1 MVFATQEAPMRRALC
16 SLMLLTVVIV
26 LGACIGQRTAPPPET
41 AVLKEAPPAPALG
54 VASQTA
60 MENNTVPVD
69 TSGWD
74 TPIELP
80 SLPKEQVE
88 RLVVYS
94 GSIVLVVRDTAQA
107 AADIA
112 ALAAQQGGYVANSNL
127 YLQGGVQRGTIVIRV
142 PAEKYQ
148 DTLAAL
154 RALAVRVEKET
165 TNSEDVT
172 QEYTDLQ
179 ARKVNLEHTEQALQ
193 KLLDERLKVGRTQD
207 ILEVYRELS
216 NVRGQIEQIEGRLRY
231 LANLAALST
240 ISIELVPD
248 VLQQPVATTG
258 WEPQGVAKS
267 ALQTLVSTLQVLGT
281 LAIWIVIFLVPLLVV
296 ILIPVWVLV
305 RLVRGVLRRRAAKV

>member
-1 MVFATQEAPMRRALC
+1 MRNTLRYLI
-16 SLMLLTVVIV
+16 LLAIVIA
-26 LGACIGQRTAPPPET
+26 LGACTGQHVVPLPES
-41 AVLKEAPPAPALG
+41 AALKEAPPAPALG
-54 VASQTA
+54 VASRDVA
-60 MENNTVPVD
+60 SREVVD
-69 TSGWD
+69 SNIVSTETSGWD
-74 TPIELP
+74 APIDLP
-80 SLPKEQVE
+80 NLPAGQEE
-88 RLVVYS
+88 RFVVYS
-94 GSIVLVVRDTAQA
+94 GTIVLVVQDAGQA
-107 AADIA
+107 ATDIA
-112 ALAAQQGGYVANSNL
+112 ALAAKQGGYVANSNL
-127 YLQGGVQRGTIVIRV
+127 YLQGGVRRGTIVIRV

-172 QEYTDLQ
+172 QEYTDLR

-231 LANLAALST
+231 LTNLAAMST

-258 WEPQGVAKS
+258 WEPQGIAKS
-267 ALQTLVSTLQVLGT
+267 ALQALVSALQVLGT
-281 LAIWIVIFLVPLLVV
+281 LAIWAVIFLLPLLIVV
-296 ILIPVWVLV
+296 LIPLWVLV
-305 RLVRGVLRRRAAKV
+305 RFVRRVLRRRAARA

>member
-1 MVFATQEAPMRRALC
+1 MKKILRYLI
-16 SLMLLTVVIV
+16 LLAIVVV
-26 LGACIGQRTAPPPET
+26 LGACAGQRTAPLSEST
-41 AVLKEAPPAPALG
+41 ALKEALPAPAMEVASRG
-54 VASQTA
+54 VAPQTSMDSTTVSLDSQ
-60 MENNTVPVD
+60 
-69 TSGWD
+69 GWD
-74 TPIELP
+74 TQIDLP
-80 SLPKEQVE
+80 NLPTGREG
-88 RLVVYS
+88 RFIVYS
-94 GSIVLVVRDTAQA
+94 GTIVLVVRDAGQA
-107 AADIA
+107 AVDIA
-112 ALAAQQGGYVANSNL
+112 ALAAKQGGYVANSNL
-127 YLQGGVQRGTIVIRV
+127 DLQGGVRRGSIVVRV

-172 QEYTDLQ
+172 QEYTDLR

-231 LANLAALST
+231 LANLTAMST

-267 ALQTLVSTLQVLGT
+267 ALQALVSALQVVGT
-281 LAIWIVIFLVPLLVV
+281 LAIWAVIFLLPLLVV
-296 ILIPVWVLV
+296 VLV
-305 RLVRGVLRRRAAKV
+305 PGWMLVRAVRGMLRRRVIKV